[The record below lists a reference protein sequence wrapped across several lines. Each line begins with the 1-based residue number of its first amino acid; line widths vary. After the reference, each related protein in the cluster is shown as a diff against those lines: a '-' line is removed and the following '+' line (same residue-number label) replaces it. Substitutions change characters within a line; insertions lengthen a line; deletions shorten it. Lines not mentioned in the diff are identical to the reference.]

1 MSPEGPTKIEDQKP
15 TRQGNFGLCR
25 TMKIIGT
32 VLAVA
37 FLIIASV
44 LISLVRSGGALKP
57 AGVIK
62 PAEFGSD
69 PSLIGKQIAVRLYPD
84 FHAAQH
90 VIWRLQG
97 GEEVLAE
104 IARTALVN
112 SRALAKPTL
121 VDLRSGIPENCLEH
135 CWYILAMDRPLP
147 DPVSTKIKDTSVAE
161 IFVQYFD
168 RNEKVPETC
177 ETEKILTATCMRPV
191 SVREVRRKIKTSAPH
206 FFMQR
211 YLSSQFFLFIEKSP

>member
-1 MSPEGPTKIEDQKP
+1 VCYV
-15 TRQGNFGLCR
+15 L
-25 TMKIIGT
+25 TMKIIGA

-37 FLIIASV
+37 FLIIAGV

-62 PAEFGSD
+62 PAEIGSD
-69 PSLIGKQIAVRLYPD
+69 PGLIGKQIAVRLYPD

-121 VDLRSGIPENCLEH
+121 VDLRNDKEVQENCIEH
-135 CWYILAMDRPLP
+135 CWYVIEIDRELP
-147 DPVSTKIKDTSVAE
+147 KSVSSKIKDTPIAE
-161 IFVQYFD
+161 IFIQYFD
-168 RNEKVPETC
+168 RNEKVPEAC
-177 ETEKILTATCMRPV
+177 ENEKILTTTCMRPV
-191 SVREVRRKIKTSAPH
+191 SVREVRRKIKTPAPH

-211 YLSSQFFLFIEKSP
+211 YFSSQFFLFIEKTP